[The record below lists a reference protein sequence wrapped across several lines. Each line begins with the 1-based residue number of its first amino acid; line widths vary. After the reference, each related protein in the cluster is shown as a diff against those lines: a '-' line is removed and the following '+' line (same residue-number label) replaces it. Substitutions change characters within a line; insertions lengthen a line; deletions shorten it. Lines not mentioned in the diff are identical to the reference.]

1 MSAQIE
7 ISSRRTLVPLR
18 PESNS
23 TMELGIAQC
32 PHTTALSTNRVAMG
46 LCCSKPSA
54 RCCASATMMFEA
66 EIKIICRSKLWLQ
79 LRYTCASTTLRCL
92 ACQASRPSRH
102 RCESVD
108 KITCYVPSVLF
119 YHLSTPYL
127 AIKSLQHQQRLL
139 EVPLRGLIQSSHL
152 RQQWLTLNHKPRG

>member
-1 MSAQIE
+1 MSVQIE

-32 PHTTALSTNRVAMG
+32 PHTTALLTNRIALE

-54 RCCASATMMFEA
+54 SCYASATMMFKA

-92 ACQASRPSRH
+92 ACQASRLSRH

-108 KITCYVPSVLF
+108 KISCYVPSVLF

-127 AIKSLQHQQRLL
+127 AIKSLQHQRQVL
-139 EVPLRGLIQSSHL
+139 EGPLRGLIISA
-152 RQQWLTLNHKPRG
+152 